1 MSPLPAAPD
10 GEPSGPESTPFESWD
25 RPRTAWL
32 LPGRCRNPRR
42 RTLMLEV
49 TARALFPTILVFSI
63 YLLCVGHYGPGGG
76 FSAGLV
82 AGLAFV
88 LRYLAGGSTD
98 PGAVIAIR
106 PPVLMGVGL
115 TVAVLTALAPVL
127 FGAPVLSSAKF
138 AVPLRPAGRA
148 RDRHEPVPRRRG
160 VPADRRR
167 GARPAARARL
177 GHRARHAWR
186 GGGDMTPGDLVAAPT
201 VNLVMALT
209 VGVLYTVGFYLMLQ
223 RSLMRVLL
231 GVVVLGHGTNLL
243 LQLVGGPP
251 ARVPIVGNSPPET
264 FADPLPQA
272 LALTAVVITF
282 ALTTFLLALGYR
294 SFTLIG
300 HDEVQDDVEDRRIAR
315 IRHPAASLETGGD
328 DDRDD
333 DRDDDG
339 TTAGTNGS
347 REEAR

>member
-1 MSPLPAAPD
+1 MSPLAGTPD
-10 GEPSGPESTPFESWD
+10 GEPSGPGSTPFESWD

-32 LPGRCRNPRR
+32 LPGRCRSPRQ

-115 TVAVLTALAPVL
+115 TVAVLTALAPVP

-177 GHRARHAWR
+177 GHRARHA
-186 GGGDMTPGDLVAAPT
+186 GAGEPT
-201 VNLVMALT
+201 
-209 VGVLYTVGFYLMLQ
+209 
-223 RSLMRVLL
+223 R
-231 GVVVLGHGTNLL
+231 
-243 LQLVGGPP
+243 
-251 ARVPIVGNSPPET
+251 
-264 FADPLPQA
+264 
-272 LALTAVVITF
+272 
-282 ALTTFLLALGYR
+282 
-294 SFTLIG
+294 
-300 HDEVQDDVEDRRIAR
+300 
-315 IRHPAASLETGGD
+315 AASQSARASARASAG
-328 DDRDD
+328 RMI
-333 DRDDDG
+333 RG
-339 TTAGTNGS
+339 TS
-347 REEAR
+347 WRHRPSISSWR